1 MPTKPLVQSKTFWS
15 DVVTLIVGALTLVDH
30 YAGTHILSSSWA
42 GTILGLAGAFGI
54 YGRATAD
61 TQISGVI

>member
-1 MPTKPLVQSKTFWS
+1 MPTKPLWQSKTFWS
-15 DVVTLIVGALTLVDH
+15 DVVTIVVGSAMLSDNYFH
-30 YAGTHILSSSWA
+30 THIVVSALWTHAIWA
-42 GTILGLAGAFGI
+42 AGLLGI